1 MQSAGGRPCA
11 GVVVRVRA
19 GSALA
24 RAGLSLAVCLAAGG
38 CASVGPSISQMTQA
52 LGAGGPASAQARAS
66 SIVFESLDG
75 LPADSHA
82 ALVRDLDEEAA
93 AFHIAVVPSGSEA
106 AYRIRGYVAAH
117 GRGQVTTVAWAWDVY
132 DAGLQRAVRLSGEER
147 SDAHAPKGG
156 AGGAAMDDAV
166 LHRIARTGMAQL
178 ADFMASGPPPPASAP
193 TPPAPPAGTGGN
205 IASRDDARTQVAARE
220 P

>member
-1 MQSAGGRPCA
+1 MRSEAGRPYA
-11 GVVVRVRA
+11 GAAVMRAQASAAAVRTA
-19 GSALA
+19 
-24 RAGLSLAVCLAAGG
+24 LSLAVCVAAGG

-52 LGAGGPASAQARAS
+52 LGASAQARARAT

-75 LPADSHA
+75 LPADSHE

-93 AFHIAVVPSGSEA
+93 AFHIAVVPSGGEA

-117 GRGQVTTVAWAWDVY
+117 GRGQVAMVAWAWDVY

-147 SDAHAPKGG
+147 ADAHSGKGG
-156 AGGAAMDDAV
+156 AVLDDAV

-193 TPPAPPAGTGGN
+193 TPPAPPAGSGGN
-205 IASRDDARTQVAARE
+205 VASRDDPPTQVAARDQ
-220 P
+220 